1 MPAPD
6 ATAQP
11 VRIAFTL
18 TADDLLDGLTE
29 AHRVVR
35 RPWYLRR
42 PFLYALG
49 LVIGVGLASADD
61 PPSFGGSW
69 ARLVG
74 LVVGLVVAL
83 GVAHLLL
90 RLMNPAKLTHRWSAR
105 QLVRGNP
112 MLAQPLTATVTD
124 DGIQVA
130 SAAAESAVRW
140 SQYPF
145 HGETPKSFVL
155 LASDRMGASA
165 LVLPKRAMG
174 ESDVAGL
181 RALLAAH
188 TRRLG

>member
-1 MPAPD
+1 MSAP
-6 ATAQP
+6 TAQP
-11 VRIAFTL
+11 VRIEFTL

-49 LVIGVGLASADD
+49 LVIGVGIAAGGD

-69 ARLVG
+69 LPVVG
-74 LVVGLVVAL
+74 LVVVLVVAL

-90 RLMNPAKLTHRWSAR
+90 RLMNPVKLTYRWSAR

-112 MLAQPLTATVTD
+112 MLAQPLAATVSD
-124 DGIQVA
+124 DGIRVA
-130 SAAAESAVRW
+130 SATGESAVRW

-155 LASDRMGASA
+155 LASDRTGASV
-165 LVLPKRAMG
+165 LVLPKRVMG

-188 TRRLG
+188 SRLLH

>member
-1 MPAPD
+1 MAAPD
-6 ATAQP
+6 ATTQP
-11 VRIAFTL
+11 VRIEYTV
-18 TADDLLDGLTE
+18 TAHDLLDGLTE

-49 LVIGVGLASADD
+49 VVIGVGIAAAGD
-61 PPSFGGSW
+61 PPSSDSW
-69 ARLVG
+69 LALVG
-74 LVVGLVVAL
+74 LAAVVLVAV

-90 RLMNPAKLTHRWSAR
+90 RLMNPVKLTYRWSAR

-112 MLAQPLTATVTD
+112 MLAQPLSAAVGD
-124 DGIQVA
+124 DGIQLA
-130 SAAAESAVRW
+130 SATGESAVRW
-140 SQYPF
+140 TQYPF
-145 HGETPKSFVL
+145 HSETPKSFVL
-155 LASDRMGASA
+155 LASNRIGATV

-181 RALLAAH
+181 QALLAAH